1 MNPASFALRK
11 RTVMVVFTV
20 MLIGAGILSYKL
32 LGRLED
38 PTFTIKTALVVTPYP
53 GASSL
58 EVEEEVTDKVE
69 EAIQQLGQLK
79 EIRSISQEGRSVIFV
94 DIKDEYKSYQLPQI
108 WDELRRKVGAA
119 QMRLPPGAGPCIVND
134 DFGDVYGVFFAIT
147 GDGYS
152 YADLKTY
159 ADDLKRELLLCDD
172 VARIQLWG
180 VRQEVIYVEM
190 DRAKMAELGL
200 SPQAIFGT
208 LHAQNLVTQSGKT
221 RMGEEYVRITPT
233 GDFTSEEMIGDLI
246 IGGPDSLV
254 RLRDVATIRRG
265 YSEPPANLMHYN
277 GQPAIGLGIS
287 TVDGG
292 NVIVMGESIKKRL
305 KALES
310 TQPLGMELHA
320 INYQSENVAESVHIF
335 VINLVEAVVIVIVLL
350 MLFMGWQ
357 SGLLIGAILILTILG
372 TFIVM
377 WLTAIDLQKISL
389 GALIVALGMLVD
401 NAIVVADGILVR
413 VEKGESREEAAQDV
427 VRDTQWPLFGATLVA
442 ILAFA
447 AIGFAPGNVG
457 EFCRSLFYV
466 LAISLGLSWI
476 LAVTITPL
484 FCVWF
489 LRIPD
494 VHDVDPYDR
503 PMFRVYRR
511 FLHLALRVR
520 WLTLLVALMIMWV
533 SLYGFRFVD
542 QYFFPDSTRRQF
554 YVDYW
559 RFEGSRIEQT
569 AADVTQVESY
579 IAGLEGV
586 RSTSTFIGEGALRFI
601 LPYNYESPNTSYAQ
615 VLVDVDD
622 YRRIPKLIHDI
633 QQHLDQTLTEAEA
646 RVHRFANGPPVNYRI
661 ETRLRGPDIDELRRL
676 AKQAKDIMRQ
686 EDVVNLRDDWRTPV
700 KTIRPVFSEAQARR
714 TGITRDALSQALQ
727 WTYNGIRVGLYR
739 EGDELL
745 PILARAPANERR
757 SPESM
762 LDVQIWSPLLHKS
775 IPLRQVVTKVETR
788 WEPPLIHRR
797 NRQRVMTVQCNPRAG
812 LADPLFQ
819 RLRPKIEAIS
829 LPAGYSLEWG
839 GEYEQSEKGRAP
851 LRKAFPICLLGMF
864 LIIVWLFNSIRR
876 PLIIF
881 LCVPLAIIGV
891 TGGLLLFHIPFGFMA
906 ILGFLGLSG
915 MLIKNAVVLIDQIAL
930 DLNAGKAPY
939 QAVLDAAVSRMRP
952 VLMASGTTILGMAP
966 LIVDP
971 FYSGMAATIM
981 SGLLVGTFLTL
992 VMVPMFYCMFFRIKS
1007 DPSCV

>member
-1 MNPASFALRK
+1 MNPAAFALRK
-11 RTVMVVFTV
+11 RTVMVVLTV
-20 MLIGAGILSYKL
+20 LLVGAGIISYSL

-38 PTFTIKTALVVTPYP
+38 PSFTIKTALIVTPYP
-53 GASSL
+53 GASSR
-58 EVEEEVTDKVE
+58 EVEEEVTDVVE
-69 EAIQQLGQLK
+69 EAVQQLGELD
-79 EIRSISQEGRSVIFV
+79 EIRSISQEGRSILFI
-94 DIKDEYKSYQLPQI
+94 DIKDKYKSDALPQI
-108 WDELRRKVGAA
+108 WDELRRKAAAA
-119 QMRLPPGAGPCIVND
+119 QMQLPPGAGPCIVND
-134 DFGDVYGVFFAIT
+134 DFGDVFGVFFALT

-152 YADLKTY
+152 FAELKDY

-172 VARIQLWG
+172 VARIEFWG
-180 VRQEVIYVEM
+180 EQPEVIYVEM
-190 DRAKMAELGL
+190 NRAKIAELGL
-200 SPQAIFGT
+200 SPQAIFGS
-208 LHAQNLVTQSGKT
+208 LQAQNLVSQSGKLP
-221 RMGEEYVRITPT
+221 MGDEYVRITPT
-233 GDFTSEEMIGDLI
+233 GDFTSEEMIGDLL
-246 IGGPDSLV
+246 IGGPGSLV
-254 RLRDVATIRRG
+254 RLRDVAAVRRG
-265 YSEPPANLMHYN
+265 YADPPSNLMRYD
-277 GQPAIGLGIS
+277 GKPAIGIGIS

-305 KALES
+305 KELEAAR
-310 TQPLGMELHA
+310 PIGMELHA
-320 INYQSENVAESVHIF
+320 INYQSENVAEAVNTF
-335 VINLVEAVVIVIVLL
+335 VINLVEAVAIVIVLL

-357 SGLLIGAILILTILG
+357 SGMLIGAILVLTIFG

-377 WLTAIDLQKISL
+377 WLTGIDLQKISL

-413 VEKGESREEAAQDV
+413 VEKGESRDEAAVDV

-466 LAISLGLSWI
+466 MAISLGLSWL

-494 VHDVDPYDR
+494 IHEADPYDR

-511 FLHLALRVR
+511 FLHFALHYR
-520 WLTLLVALMIMWV
+520 WLSVLVVGAAMFAAMY
-533 SLYGFRFVD
+533 SFRFVD

-559 RFEGSRIEQT
+559 GPEGSHINHTSEQVKAVEEYIE
-569 AADVTQVESY
+569 
-579 IAGLEGV
+579 GLDGV
-586 RSTSTFIGEGALRFI
+586 TSTATFVGEGSLRFI

-615 VLVDVDD
+615 ILVGVDD
-622 YRRIPKLIHDI
+622 YRKIPGLIATV
-633 QQHLDQTLTEAEA
+633 QEHLNKTLADADA
-646 RVHRFANGPPVNYRI
+646 RALRFANGPPVNYRI
-661 ETRLRGPDIDELRRL
+661 ETRLRGPDITVLRRL
-676 AKQAKDIMRQ
+676 AEEVKAVMR
-686 EDVVNLRDDWRTPV
+686 EDNVVNLRDDWRTPV
-700 KTIRPVFSEAQARR
+700 KTVRPVFSEAQARR
-714 TGITRDALSQALQ
+714 TGVTRSDLAQALQ

-745 PILARAPANERR
+745 PILSRAPADERR
-757 SPESM
+757 SPED
-762 LDVQIWSPLLHKS
+762 LRDVQVWSSLLGKHLPLG
-775 IPLRQVVTKVETR
+775 QVVSGIRTE
-788 WEPPLIHRR
+788 WEPPLIRR
-797 NRQRVMTVQCNPRAG
+797 LNRQRVMTVQCNPGVG
-812 LADPLFQ
+812 LADPLFN
-819 RLRPKIEAIS
+819 RLRPKIDAIT
-829 LPAGYSLEWG
+829 LPPGYSLEWG
-839 GEYEQSEKGRAP
+839 GEFEQSEKGRAP
-851 LRKAFPICLLGMF
+851 LRKAFPICMLGMF

-891 TGGLLLFHIPFGFMA
+891 TAGLLAFGIPFGFMA

-915 MLIKNAVVLIDQIAL
+915 MLIKNAIVLIDQIAL
-930 DLNAGKAPY
+930 DLAAGKEPY
-939 QAVLDAAVSRMRP
+939 RAVLDSAVSRMRP

-966 LIVDP
+966 LITDP

-992 VMVPMFYCMFFRIKS
+992 VVVPVFYVMFFRIKS
-1007 DPSCV
+1007 DPDCV